1 VSVPVRASGSDA
13 DKMVARAQRRVI
25 VLCYGIMDGDE
36 HTTEETAAELDL
48 SPRQVRA
55 LERAA
60 LRRLRELGSLAELQR
75 AA

>member
-1 VSVPVRASGSDA
+1 
-13 DKMVARAQRRVI
+13 
-25 VLCYGIMDGDE
+25 MDGDE